1 MKSTENKII
10 AYFSTETDVNAVYL
24 FGSETS
30 GRTHEESDIDIA
42 ILFHDG
48 NEPDIDRVLAIQD
61 KLTSLLSCETDIVVL
76 NGASPIIRMQVL
88 RKGKKLLERDHR
100 AYSRFFVR
108 TIKEYDDLKRVRAV
122 IEKKIMRGSIY
133 GRS

>member
-1 MKSTENKII
+1 MKTREDKII
-10 AYFSTETDVNAVYL
+10 EFFSTEPDINAVYL
-24 FGSETS
+24 FGSELS
-30 GRTHEESDIDIA
+30 RTTHMESDVDIA

-48 NEPDIDRVLAIQD
+48 YLPDIDRVLDIQD
-61 KLTSLLSCETDIVVL
+61 KLTSLLSRETDIVIL
-76 NGASPIIRMQVL
+76 NNASPIIRMQVF

-108 TIKEYDDLKRVRAV
+108 TINEYDDLKRVRTV
-122 IEKKIMRGSIY
+122 IEKKIKRGSIY